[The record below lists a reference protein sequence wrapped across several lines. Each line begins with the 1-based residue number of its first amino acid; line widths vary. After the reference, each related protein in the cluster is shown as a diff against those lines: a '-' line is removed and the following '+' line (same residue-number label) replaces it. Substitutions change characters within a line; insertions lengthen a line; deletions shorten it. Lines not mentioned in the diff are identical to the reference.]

1 MHGRTDLALE
11 SYEGCEN
18 QEGIKKTEKS
28 FGSVKITNINVDT
41 DTAAEKLGRP
51 KGEYITI
58 ELAPLMNNSSD
69 EDAHLAIKNELSK
82 LIDTDGT
89 VLVVGLGNTE
99 ITPDAL
105 GPKTASRVLATRHI
119 SKELAS
125 EIGLEGLNSV
135 AVLSPGVLGQTGM
148 ETAEIIKGAVE
159 RINPTAVMTIDAL
172 AAKDLNRL
180 GSTVQI
186 CNTGISPGSGVG
198 NSRSEIS
205 QNTLGIPVIAL
216 GVPTVVDASTLVYE
230 LTGKENNKENS
241 EMIVTPREIDMVI
254 DRASELIGHAIN
266 CALHPNVN
274 EDILRSCV

>member
-18 QEGIKKTEKS
+18 QAGINKTEKS
-28 FGSVKITNINVDT
+28 FGSVKITNIDIDT
-41 DTAAEKLGRP
+41 DAAAEQLSRP
-51 KGEYITI
+51 KGKYITI
-58 ELAPLMNNSSD
+58 ELAPLMNNSSNQ
-69 EDAHLAIKNELSK
+69 DAHIAIKNELSK
-82 LIDTDGT
+82 LINVDGT
-89 VLVVGLGNTE
+89 VLVVGLGNTK

-105 GPKTASRVLATRHI
+105 GPKTVARVLATRHI
-119 SKELAS
+119 SKELAI
-125 EIGLEGLNSV
+125 EIGLEGLKSV

-148 ETAEIIKGAVE
+148 ETVEIIMGAVD
-159 RINPTAVMTIDAL
+159 RIHPKAVVTIDAL

-180 GSTVQI
+180 GNTVQI

-198 NSRSEIS
+198 NRRTEIS
-205 QNTLGIPVIAL
+205 EKTLGIPVISL

-230 LTGKENNKENS
+230 LTGKENKTENT

-266 CALHPNVN
+266 CALQPNVDEN
-274 EDILRSCV
+274 ILLSCV